1 LGDVEM
7 TIFSDRKE
15 AGKLLASKLTDYT
28 EKSIVLAIPR
38 GGVVVG
44 YEIAHKLKVPLDV
57 IVPRKVRAPF
67 NPELAIGAVTEDGTT
82 ILDRQLVE
90 YLRVSES
97 YIKEE
102 SERQQQEIKRRLKVY
117 RGDTPFPTLK
127 GLHVIIVDDGVA
139 TGATVKAALASMRKK
154 EPKSVVLAVPVAPP
168 STIRELKKDADVA
181 VCLATPEPFYA
192 IGQFYRDFAQ
202 TSDEEVKRLLKLNK
216 EELATSQV

>member
-1 LGDVEM
+1 M
-7 TIFSDRKE
+7 TVFSDRRE
-15 AGKLLASKLTDYT
+15 AGKMLASKLTDYA

-67 NPELAIGAVTEDGTT
+67 NPELAIGAVTEDGTI

-90 YLRVSES
+90 YLRVSEAHV
-97 YIKEE
+97 KDE
-102 SERQQQEIKRRLKVY
+102 SERQRQEIKRRLKVY
-117 RGDTPFPTLK
+117 RGDIPFPNLK
-127 GLHVIIVDDGVA
+127 GLHVIVVDDGVA

-168 STIRELKKDADVA
+168 STLRELEKAADTV

-192 IGQFYRDFAQ
+192 IGQFYKDFAQ

-216 EELATSQV
+216 EEMRASK